1 MPVEAFEFGFSAV
14 AGLLLGLAR
23 DQHASLP
30 G

>member
-1 MPVEAFEFGFSAV
+1 MPVEAFEVGFSAV

-23 DQHASLP
+23 DQQASVP